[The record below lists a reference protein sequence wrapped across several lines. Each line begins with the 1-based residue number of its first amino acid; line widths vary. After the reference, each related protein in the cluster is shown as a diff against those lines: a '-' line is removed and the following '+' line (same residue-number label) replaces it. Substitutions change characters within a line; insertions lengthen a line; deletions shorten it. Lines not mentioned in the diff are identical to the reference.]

1 VKGGRQG
8 GREWRSSLA
17 SVAPLSF
24 ALALLAALLGPALA
38 QAAQPHVLD
47 RSFGDG
53 GKVTT
58 DFGGDVPARHRA
70 SRSPPAGTPPN
81 IVLVLSDDQ
90 SYETER
96 FMTHSIGPGW
106 TSFKNAEVSTP
117 LCCPSRA
124 TILSGQY
131 AEHTGVRTNNDG
143 WRLDDL
149 STLATWLSPKYRAGL
164 FGKYLNYYPWGRGL
178 GYVPPGWDVWH
189 AFYRRPGY
197 YGYELL
203 SKGGRL
209 ARYGHKPSDYSTDV
223 LANQTLRFID
233 QSAGGDRP
241 FFAYY
246 APFGPHRPRTPAPR
260 DQRKRVRHP
269 GLLPNFNERN
279 VSDKPAWIRRRSMVN
294 ARNMLG
300 ERRREMRTLL
310 SVDDAVGRIVGTLR
324 RDHELNNTVII
335 YLSDNGFSFGSHR
348 YVTKNCVYEECV
360 HVPLQMWLPGN
371 NRRRVTTQV
380 SNVDL
385 ASTITDLAGVQTDIP
400 QDGRSLLPFI
410 LRGASTPQRR
420 LLLQVTG
427 TIHATHAGWGVR
439 SNRYKYSRL
448 KSGEKELYDL
458 RKDPFEMKNRI
469 HNRHYRDVKRKLA
482 DWLRKQRSS

>member
-1 VKGGRQG
+1 M
-8 GREWRSSLA
+8 A
-17 SVAPLSF
+17 
-24 ALALLAALLGPALA
+24 ALRTALTLTLVLLAALLAPALA
-38 QAAQPHVLD
+38 QAAKPGALD
-47 RSFGDG
+47 PSFGDG

-58 DFGGDVPARHRA
+58 EIGGDVPARRRT
-70 SRSPPAGTPPN
+70 SLSPAAGTPPN
-81 IVLVLSDDQ
+81 VVLIVSDDQ
-90 SYETER
+90 SYETEK
-96 FMTHSIGPGW
+96 FMKHSIGPGW
-106 TSFKNAEVSTP
+106 TSFKNAEVSTS

-131 AEHTGVRTNNDG
+131 AEHTGVRTNKEG
-143 WRLDDL
+143 WRLDDR

-178 GYVPPGWDVWH
+178 DYVPPGWDVWH
-189 AFYRRPGY
+189 AFYRMPGY

-203 SKGGRL
+203 STGGRL

-223 LANQTLRFID
+223 LANQAVRFID
-233 QSAGGDRP
+233 QSATGDRP

-246 APFGPHRPRTPAPR
+246 APFGPHRPRQPAPR
-260 DQRKRVRHP
+260 DRRKRVRHP

-294 ARNMLG
+294 ARDMRG

-310 SVDDAVGRIVGTLR
+310 SVDEAVGRIVRTLR
-324 RDHELNNTVII
+324 RDHELDNTVII

-360 HVPLQMWLPGN
+360 HVPLQVRLPGK

-385 ASTITDLAGVQTDIP
+385 ASTISDLAGVQTDIP
-400 QDGRSLLPFI
+400 QDGRSLLPLI
-410 LRGASTPQRR
+410 RRGASGPRRR

-427 TIHATHAGWGVR
+427 TIHATHPGWGVR

-448 KSGEKELYDL
+448 KNGENELYDL
-458 RKDPFEMKNRI
+458 RKDPFEMENRI
-469 HNRHYRDVKRKLA
+469 HNRHYQDVKRKLA